1 MKTKFNLNTENV
13 TLDIKPSEIKVVK
26 AIDLE
31 IMQEEEKI
39 ESEFLK
45 RPKSN
50 PFKTPEYYFDTLEDR
65 IMANI
70 QYQDEKKTKKPSG
83 IIQYL
88 KPVLGLAAS
97 FALVY
102 LLVYY
107 PITTFILKD
116 TAQVAITD
124 STETDWSE
132 AYSVTLSNISENTLV
147 NAIFSEES
155 NAVTEANP
163 DELLAYLSSG
173 MNDIEIYS
181 EIQN

>member
-1 MKTKFNLNTENV
+1 MKTKLNPNTENV

-31 IMQEEEKI
+31 IMHEEEKI

-70 QYQDEKKTKKPSG
+70 QYQDKKKTKPSG

-116 TAQVAITD
+116 TAQVASTD
-124 STETDWSE
+124 STETDWTE

-155 NAVTEANP
+155 NAVTDANP

-173 MNDIEIYS
+173 MNEIEIYS

>member
-1 MKTKFNLNTENV
+1 V
-13 TLDIKPSEIKVVK
+13 YIKPSEIKVVK
-26 AIDLE
+26 AIDLK
-31 IMQEEEKI
+31 IMHEEEKI

-45 RPKSN
+45 RPKLN

-65 IMANI
+65 IMANT
-70 QYQDEKKTKKPSG
+70 QYQDKKKTKSSRA
-83 IIQYL
+83 IQYL

-102 LLVYY
+102 LLVYF
-107 PITTFILKD
+107 PITTFLIKD
-116 TAQVAITD
+116 NAPISGID
-124 STETDWSE
+124 STETDWTE
-132 AYSVTLSNISENTLV
+132 VYSVTLSNISENTLV
-147 NAIFSEES
+147 DAIFSEES
-155 NAVTEANP
+155 PPVTETNP

>member
-1 MKTKFNLNTENV
+1 MDFNTENV
-13 TLDIKPSEIKVVK
+13 PIDIKPSEIIDVK
-26 AIDLE
+26 AIHLE
-31 IMQEEEKI
+31 IMHEEEKI

-65 IMANI
+65 IMANV
-70 QYQDEKKTKKPSG
+70 QYQDKKKTKPSG
-83 IIQYL
+83 VIQYL

-107 PITTFILKD
+107 PITTFLLKD
-116 TAQVAITD
+116 TAQVASND
-124 STETDWSE
+124 SIETDWTE

-173 MNDIEIYS
+173 MNEIEIYS
-181 EIQN
+181 ELQN